1 MAFIAFLF
9 YTGKVYLSRQKL
21 LQKTQLIDKIQE
33 ERQRISR
40 DLHDNIGA
48 HLSFIVSSAENTLY
62 KTNTDKAYLINKLR
76 EIKVFAANT
85 IDLFRDTIW
94 ALNEENITT
103 KDLIN
108 RLQVYIEKIKKTDE
122 TISINII
129 DYLPNT
135 YPLNPMQTI
144 NLYRTLQEAILN
156 AVKYA
161 NTDKIDINFSM
172 TKQNKLCIKVFDNGK
187 GFDQSIKSK
196 GYGINNMKRRITNLN
211 GKLNIESNKG
221 THITIT
227 IPLLE

>member
-1 MAFIAFLF
+1 
-9 YTGKVYLSRQKL
+9 
-21 LQKTQLIDKIQE
+21 
-33 ERQRISR
+33 
-40 DLHDNIGA
+40 
-48 HLSFIVSSAENTLY
+48 VSSAENTLY
-62 KTNTDKAYLINKLR
+62 KTNTNKAYLINKLR

-94 ALNEENITT
+94 TLNEENITT